1 MLYALLLFYWDNVD
15 GSSQLAATYFYVYS
29 ITMTEGKRPGKNG
42 KSNELPNKQSPPSNE
57 ASSPS
62 AWLTLAILGSTL
74 LIIMYS
80 QTMLIPA
87 IPDIIKEFNIS
98 YSSAS
103 WILTAYLIS
112 GAVMTPVGGKLS
124 DIYGR
129 KKIIVVV
136 MIIYIIGTSLGGLS
150 IDITSL
156 IISRAIQG
164 IGISMLPLAF
174 GMIKDQF
181 PRNKLAIGVGI
192 FSSMF
197 AAGSVVGLVAGA
209 NIIQNLGWHFTFL
222 LIVPFAF
229 TLWVIIMRF
238 IYDIRFP
245 VNLLK
250 TGSDIDSHQD
260 NNINIK
266 KMHSYDLNSL
276 KSLDIKGALTLSVTI
291 ISFLIILSYLGT
303 DNNNDSNEVSI
314 TRVIILLV
322 TGSVSLLFFIIIE
335 RRSKSPLI
343 DFNLL
348 GNRIILS
355 ANILLLISF
364 LSMFMVYQTIPVFV
378 RSPDPVGLD
387 GDAITTAN
395 IQLSFTIMSLIF
407 APISGFI
414 ISKLGN
420 IKPTIA
426 GTAITTIGFFL
437 LLALH
442 YTDLLLAIS
451 LSIIATGL
459 SLAQVG
465 GLNIVLTLSPRHL
478 IGISIG
484 MTALFNLMGA
494 ALGPVIA
501 GTYMQANRIFV
512 TEINEFYPS
521 ALAYDQIFFNAAL
534 LSLVSIALSYIIKKT
549 ISSPDSQLQHNNK
562 HPNL

>member
-1 MLYALLLFYWDNVD
+1 
-15 GSSQLAATYFYVYS
+15 
-29 ITMTEGKRPGKNG
+29 MTEGKKTGKNG
-42 KSNELPNKQSPPSNE
+42 KSDESPTKQPLPYGKAHSQ
-57 ASSPS
+57 S
-62 AWLTLAILGSTL
+62 AWVSLGILGSTL

-103 WILTAYLIS
+103 WILTSYLIA
-112 GAVMTPVGGKLS
+112 GAVMTPIGGKLS

-129 KKIIVVV
+129 KKIIVAV
-136 MIIYIIGTSLGGLS
+136 MLVYIIGTSLGGLS
-150 IDITSL
+150 TDISSL
-156 IISRAIQG
+156 IFSRAIQG
-164 IGISMLPLAF
+164 VGISMLPLAF
-174 GMIKDQF
+174 GMIRDQF
-181 PRNKLAIGVGI
+181 PRDKLAIGVGI

-197 AAGSVVGLVAGA
+197 AAGSVVGLAAGA

-222 LIVPFAF
+222 LVVPFAIM
-229 TLWVIIMRF
+229 LWHIIRKF
-238 IYDIRFP
+238 IYDSRYP
-245 VNLLK
+245 ESLLIAD
-250 TGSDIDSHQD
+250 SSIDPHQD
-260 NNINIK
+260 DNINVK
-266 KMHSYDLNSL
+266 EMNGYDLNAL
-276 KSLDIKGALTLSVTI
+276 KSLDIRGALTLSITI
-291 ISFLIILSYLGT
+291 GSFLIILSDLGT
-303 DNNNDSNEVSI
+303 NEINNGINDMSI
-314 TRVIILLV
+314 IKIIVLLI
-322 TGSVSLLFFIIIE
+322 TGSISLLFFISTE
-335 RRSKSPLI
+335 RKSKSPLI
-343 DFNLL
+343 DFNLI

-364 LSMFMVYQTIPVFV
+364 LSMFMIYQTIPVLV

-395 IQLSFTIMSLIF
+395 VQLSFTIVSLIF

-414 ISKLGN
+414 ISKSGN

-442 YTDLLLAIS
+442 YTDLLLATS

-465 GLNIVLTLSPRHL
+465 GLNIVLTFSPRHL

-512 TEINEFYPS
+512 KDANEFYPS
-521 ALAYDQIFFNAAL
+521 SLSYDQIFFTAAL

-549 ISSPDSQLQHNNK
+549 ISSSDSQLQHNNR
-562 HPNL
+562 HTNV

>member
-1 MLYALLLFYWDNVD
+1 
-15 GSSQLAATYFYVYS
+15 
-29 ITMTEGKRPGKNG
+29 MTEGRKNGKNG
-42 KSNELPNKQSPPSNE
+42 KSDESPTKQPLPYGKALSQ
-57 ASSPS
+57 S
-62 AWLTLAILGSTL
+62 AWISLGILGSTL

-103 WILTAYLIS
+103 WILTSYLIS
-112 GAVMTPVGGKLS
+112 GAVMTPIGGKLS

-129 KKIIVVV
+129 KKIILVV
-136 MIIYIIGTSLGGLS
+136 MLVYIIGTSLGGLS
-150 IDITSL
+150 TDITSL
-156 IISRAIQG
+156 IFSRAIQG
-164 IGISMLPLAF
+164 VGISMLPLAF
-174 GMIKDQF
+174 GMIRDQF
-181 PRNKLAIGVGI
+181 PRDKLAIGVGI

-197 AAGSVVGLVAGA
+197 AAGSVVGLAAGA

-222 LIVPFAF
+222 LVVPFAIM
-229 TLWVIIMRF
+229 LWYIIRKF
-238 IYDIRFP
+238 IYDSRYP
-245 VNLLK
+245 VSLLK
-250 TGSDIDSHQD
+250 ADSSIYPHQD
-260 NNINIK
+260 DNINVK
-266 KMHSYDLNSL
+266 KMNGYDLNAL
-276 KSLDIKGALTLSVTI
+276 KSLDIRGALTLSITI
-291 ISFLIILSYLGT
+291 GSFLIILSDLGT
-303 DNNNDSNEVSI
+303 NEINNGIDDMSI
-314 TRVIILLV
+314 INIIVLLI
-322 TGSVSLLFFIIIE
+322 TGSISLLFFISTE
-335 RRSKSPLI
+335 RKSKSPLI
-343 DFNLL
+343 DFNLI

-364 LSMFMVYQTIPVFV
+364 LSMFMVYQTIPVLV

-395 IQLSFTIMSLIF
+395 VQLSFTFISLIF
-407 APISGFI
+407 APISGFV

-420 IKPTIA
+420 IKPIIA

-442 YTDLLLAIS
+442 YTDLLLATS

-512 TEINEFYPS
+512 KDANEFYPS
-521 ALAYDQIFFNAAL
+521 SLSYDQIFFTAAL

-549 ISSPDSQLQHNNK
+549 ISSSDSQLQHGNR
-562 HPNL
+562 HPSV

>member
-1 MLYALLLFYWDNVD
+1 MD

-42 KSNELPNKQSPPSNE
+42 KSNEPPNNQSPFSNK

-74 LIIMYS
+74 LIVMYS

-103 WILTAYLIS
+103 WILTSYLIS
-112 GAVMTPVGGKLS
+112 GAVMTPIGGKLS

-136 MIIYIIGTSLGGLS
+136 MLVYIIGTSLGGLS

-174 GMIKDQF
+174 GMIRDQF

-197 AAGSVVGLVAGA
+197 AGGSVVGLVAGA

-238 IYDIRFP
+238 IYDIRIP
-245 VNLLK
+245 VSLLK
-250 TGSDIDSHQD
+250 TSSNIDSHQG
-260 NNINIK
+260 NNIDIK
-266 KMHSYDLNSL
+266 KLHSYDLNSL

-303 DNNNDSNEVSI
+303 DNNNDSNGVSI

-420 IKPTIA
+420 IKPTMVGTIIA
-426 GTAITTIGFFL
+426 AIGFFL

-442 YTDLLLAIS
+442 STDLLLATS
-451 LSIIATGL
+451 LSIVAAGL

-512 TEINEFYPS
+512 TEVHEFYPS

-549 ISSPDSQLQHNNK
+549 ISSSDSQLQHNNK

>member
-1 MLYALLLFYWDNVD
+1 
-15 GSSQLAATYFYVYS
+15 
-29 ITMTEGKRPGKNG
+29 MTEGKRPGKNG